1 MEVCQ
6 RRTEAKRRMV
16 RLEMSPPLV
25 GSRLTLG
32 PAPWF
37 RVERNELRQG
47 PTESLVGELRN
58 RQWNVRG
65 RHFSIVEAT
74 PGSTAQFANP
84 AGGVSP
90 AYGPYEDVRMADGAV
105 YGDGKLLARF
115 DDETYLWR
123 CAQTQKAWPAV
134 LVSALG
140 S

>member
-1 MEVCQ
+1 MEGP
-6 RRTEAKRRMV
+6 RRIEETRRMV

-47 PTESLVGELRN
+47 PTESLVGELHN
-58 RQWNVRG
+58 HQWNVRG

-74 PGSTAQFANP
+74 PGSTVQFAGP
-84 AGGVSP
+84 SGPCSP
-90 AYGPYEDVRMADGAV
+90 PYGQYNDVRRADGAV